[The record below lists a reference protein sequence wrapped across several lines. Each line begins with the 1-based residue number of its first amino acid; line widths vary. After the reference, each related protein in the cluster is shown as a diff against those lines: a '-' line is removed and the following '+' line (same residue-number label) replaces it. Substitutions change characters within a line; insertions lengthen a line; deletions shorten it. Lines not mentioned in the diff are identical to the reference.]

1 MLIYLSLLPLM
12 VHREGESML
21 LCPQKP
27 PCSMGTEHLP
37 PKPSQQLMG
46 VRHLGAVGLNV
57 RKLTKGNVGLSG
69 VSAKLSS
76 SPLRVRSQDGVNLQM
91 GLLFYTTA
99 TRTI

>member
-1 MLIYLSLLPLM
+1 MLIYLSLLLLM
-12 VHREGESML
+12 VHWGESML
-21 LCPQKP
+21 LCPQTP
-27 PCSMGTEHLP
+27 PCSTGTEHLP
-37 PKPSQQLMG
+37 PNLPNSRW
-46 VRHLGAVGLNV
+46 VPPTLGAAGLNV
-57 RKLTKGNVGLSG
+57 RKHTKGNVGLSG